1 MVPKARGRYFLQ
13 PSGVQ
18 KVSASGFSDLGQ
30 SGPTWTFSVDAS
42 SSGPHAPKVVR
53 DAARTQ
59 TARPELDA
67 ARKALA
73 TRAASSSKTQC
84 VADPADPTTRSRGEG
99 SMDRRL
105 ARRRHHLGLRPRH
118 PVTQHRSIG
127 GFLPP
132 SRSPRQRDSPGR
144 DGSRF
149 EMRRP
154 VGFRPE
160 VQESGPLIFDCRL
173 HPMSHP
179 HAIVPACSTSKTT
192 R

>member
-1 MVPKARGRYFLQ
+1 LQ

-30 SGPTWTFSVDAS
+30 SW
-42 SSGPHAPKVVR
+42 K
-53 DAARTQ
+53 AR
-59 TARPELDA
+59 RG
-67 ARKALA
+67 RFRS
-73 TRAASSSKTQC
+73 TRARAALTRRRSCATPHERRPPGRSSTRHARRSPRAPHPAPRHRAWLTPRIRRLAH
-84 VADPADPTTRSRGEG
+84 VGRDPWT
-99 SMDRRL
+99 RRL

-132 SRSPRQRDSPGR
+132 SRSPSQRDSPGR

-160 VQESGPLIFDCRL
+160 VQERGPLIFDCRL